1 MYLHDSEDCADNN
14 SGEGFKFS
22 RVTDSWPLEWY
33 RVLYIIKVRVHLRRI
48 NINFKHI
55 EQIIMT
61 EINLKEDQI
70 KQLFKTA
77 LIEVIQAQK
86 EVFSDLFAE
95 IIEDIALEKAI
106 KEGENTEP
114 VSREAI
120 FKILANKGWIP
131 SSEKALKMT

>member
-1 MYLHDSEDCADNN
+1 
-14 SGEGFKFS
+14 
-22 RVTDSWPLEWY
+22 
-33 RVLYIIKVRVHLRRI
+33 
-48 NINFKHI
+48 
-55 EQIIMT
+55 MT

-77 LIEVIQAQK
+77 LIEVIQEQK

-120 FKILANKGWIP
+120 FKILANKG
-131 SSEKALKMT
+131 